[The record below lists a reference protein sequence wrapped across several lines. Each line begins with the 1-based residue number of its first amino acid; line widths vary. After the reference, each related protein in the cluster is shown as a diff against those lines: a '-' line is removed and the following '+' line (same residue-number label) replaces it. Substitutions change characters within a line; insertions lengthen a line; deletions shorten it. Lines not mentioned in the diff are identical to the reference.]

1 MYVCVLHCLFSRA
14 TTQVF
19 VVIGPIANS
28 KGRGGFPGGSDGKES
43 ACNVGDLGLIPVFG
57 RSPGEG
63 CGTPLQYSCLEN
75 PRGQRSL
82 EGCSPRGPKE
92 CNTTKHTAQKVHQFS
107 SLSFKL
113 PKSRETF
120 LDRRCLNTII
130 SIELT
135 EKHFFL
141 LTVRITD
148 HSSREPGR
156 SFTWQK
162 HKRNIHSFQQAD
174 LSITKGSL

>member
-1 MYVCVLHCLFSRA
+1 MRRDRLPTHCS
-14 TTQVF
+14 
-19 VVIGPIANS
+19 I
-28 KGRGGFPGGSDGKES
+28 
-43 ACNVGDLGLIPVFG
+43 LGLPWWFSWKRKCLQG
-57 RSPGEG
+57 WRPGLARSPGG
-63 CGTPLQYSCLEN
+63 GLSSPLQYSCLEN

-113 PKSRETF
+113 PKFREMF
-120 LDRRCLNTII
+120 LDRCYLNTII